1 MNGKEKGRRKMRT
14 DHVDLKVLKSINRH
28 LEQINGNVRAILL
41 LNTIVTIAI
50 LIVFGFLIML
60 LLA

>member
-1 MNGKEKGRRKMRT
+1 MRT